1 MPCCAYSGCTNHT
14 DFGKTLGI
22 SFHRFPRN
30 PQAAERWASACGRT
44 EVFSVLTARVCSEHF
59 LDEDYE
65 RDLKSELMNTDRKRL
80 LRHSAVPSLSPSR
93 PRSSISAYRCG
104 LKRITKRRARNRTE
118 NSVGIP
124 GDPNFVDDLGVFT
137 RRRSAGKWIETLDTN
152 YLRLLFTIESAVR
165 VLKQMVFW
173 ALCENSLKDLRS
185 LLSSTLR
192 RISAAA
198 VLESGRHIR

>member
-30 PQAAERWASACGRT
+30 PQAAELWASACGRT

-124 GDPNFVDDLGVFT
+124 GDPNFVDDFGDLVSRRLFLFHTNMFDLVALRFQQGRPYFAQGPVQTFTSGPPICEARSGV
-137 RRRSAGKWIETLDTN
+137 ETN
-152 YLRLLFTIESAVR
+152 WREKSYSQF
-165 VLKQMVFW
+165 
-173 ALCENSLKDLRS
+173 
-185 LLSSTLR
+185 
-192 RISAAA
+192 SAA
-198 VLESGRHIR
+198 S